1 MARPKAEDP
10 EARAKIVAAAE
21 PLFADQGFAGVG
33 IREIAAAAGVNGAMI
48 HYYFGNKEGLY
59 FAVLD
64 NAASTVRKLIT
75 DATSSP
81 TSARE
86 RLTRFVSAYAEY
98 IMSHPNL
105 AKILSREMLTGG
117 KQLMKLAQKY
127 ATTNYGMLRE
137 TMADGMRRG
146 ELRKIDIDLAPI
158 SLMGMILVFQ
168 FMKPFISLGLG
179 GIQYDEGFIK
189 RLSAHTIDLFLNG
202 AAGASDQVAAKKK
215 PQRNLRR
222 KVKP

>member
-21 PLFADQGFAGVG
+21 PLFAEHGFAGVG

-64 NAASTVRKLIT
+64 NAAATVRNLIAE
-75 DATSSP
+75 ATGSP
-81 TSARE
+81 TSVRE

-117 KQLMKLAQKY
+117 KQLLKLAQKY
-127 ATTNYGMLRE
+127 AMTNYGMLRE
-137 TMADGMRRG
+137 TMADGIRRG
-146 ELRKIDIDLAPI
+146 ELRKLDIDLVPI

-179 GIQYDEGFIK
+179 GIQYDEEFIK

-202 AAGASDQVAAKKK
+202 AAGTTDNAAAKKK
-215 PQRNLRR
+215 PQSNTRR
-222 KVKP
+222 KVKS